1 MSKVAQMYARNPTK
15 SEQKVLDLDEAGDR
29 KEKEADKNNGS
40 GQLIYLP
47 ESRAFAVD
55 TATFSLSGLAAA
67 KVFCGRPFLRWI
79 LSSLHREPDHRK
91 RNAHCPTIR
100 QSLHC
105 LITGRYR

>member
-1 MSKVAQMYARNPTK
+1 MRGIQ
-15 SEQKVLDLDEAGDR
+15 QKVLDLNEEENRTGREAG
-29 KEKEADKNNGS
+29 KNKGS

-47 ESRAFAVD
+47 ESRALAVD
-55 TATFSLSGLAAA
+55 TATFSLRGLAAA

-105 LITGRYR
+105 LITGQHG